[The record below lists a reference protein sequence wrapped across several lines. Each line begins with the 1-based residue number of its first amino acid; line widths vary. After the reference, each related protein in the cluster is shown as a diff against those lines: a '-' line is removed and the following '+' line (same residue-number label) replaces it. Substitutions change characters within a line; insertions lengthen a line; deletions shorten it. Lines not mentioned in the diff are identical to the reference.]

1 MAKYRKLIGCALL
14 PGTCNSRFCRFAWSY
29 VAVVAIDICLR
40 FGGYMM
46 VFEPV
51 VGAIFRR
58 GRGKKKSEYAST
70 ADSGPAI
77 RHC

>member
-1 MAKYRKLIGCALL
+1 MLFC
-14 PGTCNSRFCRFAWSY
+14 PGRVIAGSAAFAWSY

>member
-1 MAKYRKLIGCALL
+1 MLFC
-14 PGTCNSRFCRFAWSY
+14 PGRVIAVSAAFAWSY